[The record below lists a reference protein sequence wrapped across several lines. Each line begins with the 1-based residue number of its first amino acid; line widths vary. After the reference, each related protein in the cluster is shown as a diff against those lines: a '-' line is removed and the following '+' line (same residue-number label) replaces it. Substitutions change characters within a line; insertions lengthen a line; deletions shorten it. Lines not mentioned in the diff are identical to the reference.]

1 VAPRALTAAERA
13 VAALAGRVCAAVRSK
28 AGLLARGGVAWGV
41 GAGQRGRGDA
51 GRLAAVKAAG
61 RALGGACASDG
72 FYPFPDG
79 VNAAADAGAAVV
91 VQPGGSINDA
101 EVIAAADARGL
112 AMLFTGQRRFRH

>member
-1 VAPRALTAAERA
+1 MCSA
-13 VAALAGRVCAAVRSK
+13 VSSNAVV
-28 AGLLARGGVAWGV
+28 LARGGVAWGI
-41 GAGQRGRGDA
+41 GAGQQSRAEA
-51 GRLAAVKAAG
+51 GRLAAAKAAG

-79 VNAAADAGAAVV
+79 VDAAADAGAAVV